1 MMSQNREAKKESLK
15 STNDYKT
22 NIKSELILE
31 ALHDQMSKILKN
43 QNEILNYIKE
53 EKENKL
59 DNK

>member
-59 DNK
+59 DN